1 MSDHPLVIEHALN
14 VENVENSDD
23 HNHHALSYCN
33 LERSLLCFV
42 LTLQEFIDS
51 ELLEALLDLELVDVF
66 EGLVKSPVHAQLVF

>member
-23 HNHHALSYCN
+23 HNHHTLSYSN
-33 LERSLLCFV
+33 FERSLLRFV

-51 ELLEALLDLELVDVF
+51 QLLEALLYLELVDVF
-66 EGLVKSPVHAQLVF
+66 ESLVESPVHAQLVF